1 MKINYWYRKL
11 LGDDADDRVRAG
23 VLIFSVLAFMGHL
36 LIYALHQMELITIE
50 GEAKTLVNSPLSSL
64 YTPFSILLTYETY
77 QLIRT
82 LPSSFSNSVGK
93 QYEVVT
99 LLVVRDVF
107 KRLADFSTDD
117 EWSIDGELGLILLE
131 CMAFLILFFTALSY
145 RRSSDVSEISRVDD
159 DELDSF
165 VHSKRIISLMLF
177 VAFIGMAV
185 FSFGTWSLAVI
196 DGEGGVDRE
205 IFFSDFFTILILA
218 DILILLLSYRF
229 TVDFANLARN
239 TGFILSTVILRVAI
253 SAPGVSAVVLFTLSG
268 ILGLAILRISSE
280 FVKDKKN
287 TS

>member
-1 MKINYWYRKL
+1 MIINHWYRKF

-36 LIYALHQMELITIE
+36 LIYALHQMEMITVE

-107 KRLADFSTDD
+107 KRLADFDADD
-117 EWSIDGELGLILLE
+117 EWTINGELGLILLE
-131 CMAFLILFFTALSY
+131 CITFLILFFTALSY
-145 RRSSDVSEISRVDD
+145 RRSSDVSEISTVDD
-159 DELDSF
+159 SELDSF

-177 VAFIGMAV
+177 IAFIGMAAY
-185 FSFGTWSLAVI
+185 SFTTWTLAVI
-196 DGEGGVDRE
+196 DGKGGVDRE

-253 SAPGVSAVVLFTLSG
+253 SAPGISAVILFALSG

-280 FVKDKKN
+280 FVRDRK
-287 TS
+287 SSV

>member
-1 MKINYWYRKL
+1 
-11 LGDDADDRVRAG
+11 
-23 VLIFSVLAFMGHL
+23 
-36 LIYALHQMELITIE
+36 
-50 GEAKTLVNSPLSSL
+50 
-64 YTPFSILLTYETY
+64 
-77 QLIRT
+77 
-82 LPSSFSNSVGK
+82 
-93 QYEVVT
+93 
-99 LLVVRDVF
+99 
-107 KRLADFSTDD
+107 
-117 EWSIDGELGLILLE
+117 
-131 CMAFLILFFTALSY
+131 MAFLILFFTALSY

>member
-1 MKINYWYRKL
+1 MAVNYWYRKF
-11 LGDDADDRVRAG
+11 LGDDVDDKVREN
-23 VLIFSVLAFMGHL
+23 VLLFSVIAFIAHL
-36 LIYALHQMELITIE
+36 LIYFLYQFEFIE
-50 GEAKTLVNSPLSSL
+50 ISGETKTLVNSPLSAL

-107 KRLADFSTDD
+107 KRLADYTSDD
-117 EWSIDGELGLILLE
+117 EWVITGELGLILME
-131 CMAFLILFFTALSY
+131 CATFLILFYTALSY
-145 RRSSDVSEISRVDD
+145 RKSSDVSDISKVED

-177 VAFIGMAV
+177 VAFILMAV
-185 FSFGTWSLAVI
+185 YSFGTWTLAVI
-196 DGEGGVDRE
+196 DGKGDVNRE

-229 TVDFANLARN
+229 TVDFGNLARN

-253 SAPGVSAVVLFTLSG
+253 GAPGVSAVILFTLSG
-268 ILGLAILRISSE
+268 ILGLAILRISSI
-280 FVKDKKN
+280 FVEKRK
-287 TS
+287 TST

>member
-1 MKINYWYRKL
+1 MKANYWFRKF
-11 LGDDADDRVRAG
+11 LGKDAEDKVRTV
-23 VLIFSVLAFMGHL
+23 VLIFAVIAFIGHL
-36 LIYALHQMELITIE
+36 LIYLLYQLEFIRIN
-50 GEAKTLVNSPLSSL
+50 GEARTLVNSPLSSL

-82 LPSSFSNSVGK
+82 LPSSFSTSVGK

-107 KRLADFSTDD
+107 KRLADFDAKD
-117 EWSIDGELGLILLE
+117 EWSFDGELGLILLE
-131 CMAFLILFFTALSY
+131 CITFLILFFTALSY
-145 RRSSDVSEISRVDD
+145 RRSSDVSEISTVDE

-177 VAFIGMAV
+177 AAFIIMAV
-185 FSFGTWSLAVI
+185 YSFSTWTLSVI
-196 DGEGGVDRE
+196 EGEGGVDRE

-239 TGFILSTVILRVAI
+239 TGFVLSTVILRVAI
-253 SAPGVSAVVLFTLSG
+253 SAPGISAIILFTLSG

-280 FVKDKKN
+280 FVKQKN
-287 TS
+287 T

>member
-1 MKINYWYRKL
+1 
-11 LGDDADDRVRAG
+11 
-23 VLIFSVLAFMGHL
+23 MGHL
-36 LIYALHQMELITIE
+36 LIYALHQMEMITVE

-107 KRLADFSTDD
+107 KRLADFDADD
-117 EWSIDGELGLILLE
+117 EWAINGELGLILLE
-131 CMAFLILFFTALSY
+131 CITFLILFFTALSY
-145 RRSSDVSEISRVDD
+145 RRSSDVSEISTVDD
-159 DELDSF
+159 SELDSF

-177 VAFIGMAV
+177 IAFIGMAAY
-185 FSFGTWSLAVI
+185 SFTTWTLAVI
-196 DGEGGVDRE
+196 DGKGGVDRE

-253 SAPGVSAVVLFTLSG
+253 SAPGISAVILFALSG

-280 FVKDKKN
+280 FVRDRK
-287 TS
+287 SSV

>member
-1 MKINYWYRKL
+1 MKINYWYRKF
-11 LGDDADDRVRAG
+11 LGKEADDKVRAG
-23 VLIFSVLAFMGHL
+23 VLVFSVLAFMIHL
-36 LIYALHQMELITIE
+36 LIYFLYQIEVITIN
-50 GEAKTLVNSPLSSL
+50 GEAKSLVNSPLSSL

-117 EWSIDGELGLILLE
+117 EWAIDGELGLILLE

-159 DELDSF
+159 SELDSF

-177 VAFIGMAV
+177 VAFLVMAAY
-185 FSFGTWSLAVI
+185 SFGTWTISVL
-196 DGEGGVDRE
+196 DGKGGVDRE

-253 SAPGVSAVVLFTLSG
+253 GAPGVSAVVLFTLSG

-280 FVKDKKN
+280 FVKNRKN
-287 TS
+287 NS

>member
-1 MKINYWYRKL
+1 MAVNYWYRKF
-11 LGDDADDRVRAG
+11 LGDDVDDKVREN
-23 VLIFSVLAFMGHL
+23 VLLFSVVAFIAHL
-36 LIYALHQMELITIE
+36 LIYFLYQFEFIE
-50 GEAKTLVNSPLSSL
+50 ISGETKTLVNSPLSSL

-107 KRLADFSTDD
+107 KRLADYNSED
-117 EWSIDGELGLILLE
+117 EWAITGELGLILME
-131 CMAFLILFFTALSY
+131 CVTFLILFYTALSY
-145 RRSSDVSEISRVDD
+145 RKSSDVSDISKVED

-177 VAFIGMAV
+177 VAFILMAAY
-185 FSFGTWSLAVI
+185 SFGTWTLAVI
-196 DGEGGVDRE
+196 DGKGDVNRE

-229 TVDFANLARN
+229 TVDFGNLARN

-253 SAPGVSAVVLFTLSG
+253 GAPGVSAVILFTLSG
-268 ILGLAILRISSE
+268 ILGLAILRISSI
-280 FVKDKKN
+280 FVEKRK
-287 TS
+287 TYT

>member
-1 MKINYWYRKL
+1 MKINYWYRKF
-11 LGDDADDRVRAG
+11 LGKEADDKVRAG
-23 VLIFSVLAFMGHL
+23 VLVFSVLAFITHL
-36 LIYALHQMELITIE
+36 LIYFLYQIEVITIN
-50 GEAKTLVNSPLSSL
+50 GEAKSLVNSPLSSL

-117 EWSIDGELGLILLE
+117 EWAIDGELGLILLE

-159 DELDSF
+159 SELDSF

-177 VAFIGMAV
+177 VAFLVMAAY
-185 FSFGTWSLAVI
+185 SFGTWTISVL
-196 DGEGGVDRE
+196 DGKGGVDRE

-253 SAPGVSAVVLFTLSG
+253 GAPGVSAVVLFTLSG

-287 TS
+287 NS

>member
-1 MKINYWYRKL
+1 MKVNYWFRKF
-11 LGDDADDRVRAG
+11 LGKDAEDKVRTA
-23 VLIFSVLAFMGHL
+23 VLIFAVIAFVGHL
-36 LIYALHQMELITIE
+36 LIYLLYQLEFIRIN
-50 GEAKTLVNSPLSSL
+50 GEARTLVNSPLSSL

-82 LPSSFSNSVGK
+82 LPSSFSTSVGK

-107 KRLADFSTDD
+107 KRLADFDAKD
-117 EWSIDGELGLILLE
+117 EWGFDGELGLILLE
-131 CMAFLILFFTALSY
+131 CITFLILFFTALSY
-145 RRSSDVSEISRVDD
+145 RRSSDVSEISTVDEG
-159 DELDSF
+159 ELDSF

-177 VAFIGMAV
+177 AAFVIMAV
-185 FSFGTWSLAVI
+185 YSFSTWTMSVI
-196 DGEGGVDRE
+196 EGKGGVDRE

-253 SAPGVSAVVLFTLSG
+253 SAPGISAVILFTLSG

-280 FVKDKKN
+280 FVKQKN
-287 TS
+287 T

>member
-1 MKINYWYRKL
+1 MKINYWYRKF
-11 LGDDADDRVRAG
+11 LGKEADDKVRAG
-23 VLIFSVLAFMGHL
+23 VLVFSVLAFMTHL
-36 LIYALHQMELITIE
+36 LIYFLYQIEVITIN
-50 GEAKTLVNSPLSSL
+50 GEAKSLVNSPLSSL

-117 EWSIDGELGLILLE
+117 EWAIDSELGLILLE

-159 DELDSF
+159 SELDSF

-177 VAFIGMAV
+177 VAFLVMAAY
-185 FSFGTWSLAVI
+185 SFGTWTISVL
-196 DGEGGVDRE
+196 DGKGGVDRE

-253 SAPGVSAVVLFTLSG
+253 GAPGVSAVVLFTLSG

-280 FVKDKKN
+280 FVKNKKN
-287 TS
+287 NS

>member
-1 MKINYWYRKL
+1 MKINYWYRKF
-11 LGDDADDRVRAG
+11 LGKEADDKVRAG
-23 VLIFSVLAFMGHL
+23 VLVFSVLAFMTHL
-36 LIYALHQMELITIE
+36 LIYFLYQIEVITID
-50 GEAKTLVNSPLSSL
+50 GEAKSLVNSPLSSL

-117 EWSIDGELGLILLE
+117 EWAIDGELGLILLE

-159 DELDSF
+159 SELDSF
-165 VHSKRIISLMLF
+165 VHSKRMISLMLF
-177 VAFIGMAV
+177 VAFLVMAAY
-185 FSFGTWSLAVI
+185 SFGTWTISVL
-196 DGEGGVDRE
+196 DGKGGVDRE

-253 SAPGVSAVVLFTLSG
+253 GAPGVSAVVLFTLSG

-280 FVKDKKN
+280 FVKNKKN
-287 TS
+287 NS

>member
-1 MKINYWYRKL
+1 MGVNYWYRKF
-11 LGDDADDRVRAG
+11 LGDEVDDKVRERV
-23 VLIFSVLAFMGHL
+23 LLFSVIAFIAHL
-36 LIYALHQMELITIE
+36 SIYFLYQLEFIE
-50 GEAKTLVNSPLSSL
+50 ISGETKTLVNSPLSSL

-107 KRLADFSTDD
+107 KRLADYNSEDD
-117 EWSIDGELGLILLE
+117 WVITGELGLILME
-131 CMAFLILFFTALSY
+131 CMTFLILFYTALSY
-145 RRSSDVSEISRVDD
+145 RKSSDVSEISKVED

-177 VAFIGMAV
+177 VAFIVMAAY
-185 FSFGTWSLAVI
+185 SFGTWTLAVI
-196 DGEGGVDRE
+196 DGKGDVNRE

-229 TVDFANLARN
+229 TVDFGNLARN

-253 SAPGVSAVVLFTLSG
+253 GAPGISAVILFTLRG
-268 ILGLAILRISSE
+268 IL
-280 FVKDKKN
+280 D
-287 TS
+287 

>member
-1 MKINYWYRKL
+1 MKINYWYRKF
-11 LGDDADDRVRAG
+11 LGKEADDKVRAG
-23 VLIFSVLAFMGHL
+23 VLVFSVLAFMTHL
-36 LIYALHQMELITIE
+36 LIYFLYQIEVITVN
-50 GEAKTLVNSPLSSL
+50 GEAKSLVNSPLSSL

-117 EWSIDGELGLILLE
+117 EWAIDGELGLILLE

-159 DELDSF
+159 SELDSF

-177 VAFIGMAV
+177 VAFLVMAAY
-185 FSFGTWSLAVI
+185 SFGTWTISVL
-196 DGEGGVDRE
+196 DGKGGVDRE

-229 TVDFANLARN
+229 TVDFTNLARN

-253 SAPGVSAVVLFTLSG
+253 GAPGVSAVVLFTLSG

-280 FVKDKKN
+280 FVKNKKN
-287 TS
+287 NS

>member
-1 MKINYWYRKL
+1 MKVNYWFRKF
-11 LGDDADDRVRAG
+11 LGKDAEDKIRTA
-23 VLIFSVLAFMGHL
+23 VLIFAVIAFVGHL
-36 LIYALHQMELITIE
+36 LIYLLYQLEFIRIN
-50 GEAKTLVNSPLSSL
+50 GEARTLVNSPLSSL

-82 LPSSFSNSVGK
+82 LPSSFSTSVGK

-107 KRLADFSTDD
+107 KRLADFDAKD
-117 EWSIDGELGLILLE
+117 EWSFDGELGLILLE
-131 CMAFLILFFTALSY
+131 CITFLILFFTALSY
-145 RRSSDVSEISRVDD
+145 RRSSDVSEISTVDE

-177 VAFIGMAV
+177 AAFIIMAV
-185 FSFGTWSLAVI
+185 YSFSTWTLSVI
-196 DGEGGVDRE
+196 EGEGGVDRE

-239 TGFILSTVILRVAI
+239 TGFVLSTVILRVAI
-253 SAPGVSAVVLFTLSG
+253 SAPGISAIILFTLSG

-280 FVKDKKN
+280 FVKQKN
-287 TS
+287 T

>member
-1 MKINYWYRKL
+1 MKVDYWFQTFLGKKADENTRK
-11 LGDDADDRVRAG
+11 G
-23 VLIFSVLAFMGHL
+23 VLIFAVIAFIGHL
-36 LIYALHQMELITIE
+36 LVYTLYQLEFIRIN
-50 GEAKTLVNSPLSSL
+50 GEAQTLVNSPLSSL
-64 YTPFSILLTYETY
+64 YTPFSILLAYETY

-107 KRLADFSTDD
+107 KRLADFSADD
-117 EWSIDGELGLILLE
+117 EWNIDGELGLILLE
-131 CMAFLILFFTALSY
+131 CITFLILFFTALSY
-145 RRSSDVSEISRVDD
+145 RRSSDVSEISNVDEN
-159 DELDSF
+159 ELDSF
-165 VHSKRIISLMLF
+165 VRSKKIIALMLF
-177 VAFIGMAV
+177 SAFILMALY
-185 FSFGTWSLAVI
+185 SFTTWSISVI
-196 DGEGGVDRE
+196 DGKGGVDRE

-253 SAPGVSAVVLFTLSG
+253 SAPGISSVILFTLSG

-280 FVKDKKN
+280 FVKEK
-287 TS
+287 SR

>member
-1 MKINYWYRKL
+1 MKINYWYRKF
-11 LGDDADDRVRAG
+11 LGKEADDKVRAG
-23 VLIFSVLAFMGHL
+23 VLVFSVLAFMTHL
-36 LIYALHQMELITIE
+36 LIYFLYQIEVITID
-50 GEAKTLVNSPLSSL
+50 GEAKSLVNSPLSSL

-117 EWSIDGELGLILLE
+117 EWAIDGELGLILLE

-159 DELDSF
+159 SELDSF

-177 VAFIGMAV
+177 VAFLVMAAY
-185 FSFGTWSLAVI
+185 SFGTWTISVL
-196 DGEGGVDRE
+196 DGKGGVDRE

-253 SAPGVSAVVLFTLSG
+253 GAPGVSAVVLFTLSG

-280 FVKDKKN
+280 FVKNKKN
-287 TS
+287 NS

>member
-11 LGDDADDRVRAG
+11 LGDDADDKVRAG
-23 VLIFSVLAFMGHL
+23 VLIFSVLAFMTHL
-36 LIYALHQMELITIE
+36 LVYVLYQLDFIIIN

-107 KRLADFSTDD
+107 KRLADFSTED
-117 EWSIDGELGLILLE
+117 EWTIDGELGLILLE

-145 RRSSDVSEISRVDD
+145 RRSSDVSEISTVDD
-159 DELDSF
+159 SELDSF

-177 VAFIGMAV
+177 IAFIGMAAY
-185 FSFGTWSLAVI
+185 SFTTWTLAVI
-196 DGEGGVDRE
+196 DGKGGVDRE

-253 SAPGVSAVVLFTLSG
+253 SAPGISAVILFALSG

-280 FVKDKKN
+280 FVRDRK
-287 TS
+287 SSV

>member
-1 MKINYWYRKL
+1 MIINHWYRKF

-36 LIYALHQMELITIE
+36 LIYALHQMEMITVE

-107 KRLADFSTDD
+107 KRLADFDAD
-117 EWSIDGELGLILLE
+117 NEWAINGELGLILLE
-131 CMAFLILFFTALSY
+131 CITFLILFFTALSY
-145 RRSSDVSEISRVDD
+145 RRSSDVSEISTVDD
-159 DELDSF
+159 SELDSF

-177 VAFIGMAV
+177 IAFIGMAAY
-185 FSFGTWSLAVI
+185 SFTTWTLAVI
-196 DGEGGVDRE
+196 DGKGGVDRE

-253 SAPGVSAVVLFTLSG
+253 SAPGISAVILFALSG

-280 FVKDKKN
+280 FVRDRK
-287 TS
+287 SSV

>member
-1 MKINYWYRKL
+1 MKINYWYRKF
-11 LGDDADDRVRAG
+11 LGKEADDKVRAG
-23 VLIFSVLAFMGHL
+23 VLVFSVLAFMTHL
-36 LIYALHQMELITIE
+36 LIYFLYQIEIITVN

-117 EWSIDGELGLILLE
+117 EWTIDGELGLILLE

-159 DELDSF
+159 SELDSF

-177 VAFIGMAV
+177 VAFLAMAAY
-185 FSFGTWSLAVI
+185 SFGTWTISVLN
-196 DGEGGVDRE
+196 GKGGVDRE

-253 SAPGVSAVVLFTLSG
+253 GAPGVSAVVLFTLSG

-280 FVKDKKN
+280 FVKNKKN
-287 TS
+287 NS

>member
-11 LGDDADDRVRAG
+11 LGDDADDKVRAG
-23 VLIFSVLAFMGHL
+23 VLIFSVLAFMTHL
-36 LIYALHQMELITIE
+36 LIYILYQLDFIIIN

-107 KRLADFSTDD
+107 KRLADFSTED
-117 EWSIDGELGLILLE
+117 EWTIDGELGLILLE

-145 RRSSDVSEISRVDD
+145 RRSSDVSEISKVDD

-177 VAFIGMAV
+177 VAFLGMAAY
-185 FSFGTWSLAVI
+185 SFGTWSLAVI
-196 DGEGGVDRE
+196 DGKGGVDRE

-287 TS
+287 NS

>member
-1 MKINYWYRKL
+1 MKINYWYRKF
-11 LGDDADDRVRAG
+11 LGKEADDKVRAG
-23 VLIFSVLAFMGHL
+23 VLVFSVLAFMTHL
-36 LIYALHQMELITIE
+36 LIYFLYQIEVITID
-50 GEAKTLVNSPLSSL
+50 GEAKSLVNSPLSSL

-117 EWSIDGELGLILLE
+117 EWAIDGELGLILLE

-159 DELDSF
+159 SELDSF

-177 VAFIGMAV
+177 VAFLVMAAY
-185 FSFGTWSLAVI
+185 SFGTWTISVL
-196 DGEGGVDRE
+196 DGKGGVDRE

-253 SAPGVSAVVLFTLSG
+253 GAPGVSAVVLFTLSG

-280 FVKDKKN
+280 FVKNKKN
-287 TS
+287 NF

>member
-1 MKINYWYRKL
+1 MT
-11 LGDDADDRVRAG
+11 
-23 VLIFSVLAFMGHL
+23 HL
-36 LIYALHQMELITIE
+36 LIYFLYQIEVITIN

-117 EWSIDGELGLILLE
+117 EWAIDGELGLILLE

-159 DELDSF
+159 SELDSF

-177 VAFIGMAV
+177 VAFLAMAAY
-185 FSFGTWSLAVI
+185 SFGAWTISVL
-196 DGEGGVDRE
+196 DGKGGVDRE

-253 SAPGVSAVVLFTLSG
+253 GAPGVSAVVLFTLSG
-268 ILGLAILRISSE
+268 MLGLAILRISSE
-280 FVKDKKN
+280 FVKNKKN
-287 TS
+287 NS

>member
-1 MKINYWYRKL
+1 MKINYWYRRF
-11 LGDDADDRVRAG
+11 LGDEADDKVRSG
-23 VLIFSVLAFMGHL
+23 VLIFSVLAFVTHL
-36 LIYALHQMELITIE
+36 LIYFLYEIELITIN

-82 LPSSFSNSVGK
+82 LPSSFSTSVGK

-107 KRLADFSTDD
+107 KRLADFKADD
-117 EWSIDGELGLILLE
+117 EWAIDGELELIYLE
-131 CMAFLILFFTALSY
+131 CVTFIILFFTALSY
-145 RRSSDVSEISRVDD
+145 RRSSDVSKISTVDD
-159 DELDSF
+159 DELDNF

-177 VAFIGMAV
+177 LAFIVMAAY
-185 FSFGTWSLAVI
+185 SFGTWTMSVI
-196 DGEGGVDRE
+196 DGKGGVDRE

-253 SAPGVSAVVLFTLSG
+253 GAPGISAVVLFTLSG

-280 FVKDKKN
+280 FVKDKK
-287 TS
+287 SKS

>member
-1 MKINYWYRKL
+1 MKINYWYRKF
-11 LGDDADDRVRAG
+11 LGKEADDKVRAG
-23 VLIFSVLAFMGHL
+23 VLVFSVLAFMTHL
-36 LIYALHQMELITIE
+36 LIYFLYQIEVITIN
-50 GEAKTLVNSPLSSL
+50 GEAKSLVNSPLSSL

-117 EWSIDGELGLILLE
+117 EWAINGELGLILLE
-131 CMAFLILFFTALSY
+131 CMTFLILFFTALSY

-159 DELDSF
+159 SELDSF

-177 VAFIGMAV
+177 VAFLVMAAY
-185 FSFGTWSLAVI
+185 SFGTWTISVL
-196 DGEGGVDRE
+196 DGKGGVDRE

-253 SAPGVSAVVLFTLSG
+253 GAPGVSAVVLFTLSG

-280 FVKDKKN
+280 FVKNKKN
-287 TS
+287 NS

>member
-1 MKINYWYRKL
+1 MKINYWYRRL
-11 LGDDADDRVRAG
+11 LGDDADDKIRAA
-23 VLIFSVLAFMGHL
+23 VLVFSVLAFMAHL
-36 LIYALHQMELITIE
+36 LIYALHQMELVTIE

-107 KRLADFSTDD
+107 KRLADFGTDD
-117 EWSIDGELGLILLE
+117 EWAIDGELGLILLE

-145 RRSSDVSEISRVDD
+145 RRSSDVSDISRVDD

>member
-1 MKINYWYRKL
+1 VKINYWYRKF
-11 LGDDADDRVRAG
+11 LGKEADDKVRAG
-23 VLIFSVLAFMGHL
+23 VLVFSVLAFMTHL
-36 LIYALHQMELITIE
+36 LIYFLYQIEVITIN
-50 GEAKTLVNSPLSSL
+50 GEAKSLVNSPLSSL

-117 EWSIDGELGLILLE
+117 EWAIDGELGLILLE

-159 DELDSF
+159 SELDSF

-177 VAFIGMAV
+177 VAFLVMAAY
-185 FSFGTWSLAVI
+185 SFGTWTISVL
-196 DGEGGVDRE
+196 DGKGGVDRE

-253 SAPGVSAVVLFTLSG
+253 GAPGVSAVVLFTLSG

-287 TS
+287 NS

>member
-1 MKINYWYRKL
+1 MAVNYWYRKF
-11 LGDDADDRVRAG
+11 LGDDVDDKVREK
-23 VLIFSVLAFMGHL
+23 VLLFSVIAFIGHL
-36 LIYALHQMELITIE
+36 TIYFLYQLEFIE
-50 GEAKTLVNSPLSSL
+50 ISGETKTLVNSPLSSL

-107 KRLADFSTDD
+107 KRLADYTSDD
-117 EWSIDGELGLILLE
+117 DWVITGELGLILME
-131 CMAFLILFFTALSY
+131 CATFLILFYTALSY
-145 RRSSDVSEISRVDD
+145 RKSSDVSDISKVED

-177 VAFIGMAV
+177 VAFIVMAAY
-185 FSFGTWSLAVI
+185 SFGTWTLAVI
-196 DGEGGVDRE
+196 DGKGDVSRE

-229 TVDFANLARN
+229 TVDFGNLARN

-253 SAPGVSAVVLFTLSG
+253 GAPGVSAVILFTLSG
-268 ILGLAILRISSE
+268 ILGLAILRISSI
-280 FVKDKKN
+280 FVEKRK
-287 TS
+287 TST

>member
-1 MKINYWYRKL
+1 MKINYWYRKF
-11 LGDDADDRVRAG
+11 LGDEADDKVRSG
-23 VLIFSVLAFMGHL
+23 VLIFSVLAFVTHL
-36 LIYALHQMELITIE
+36 LIYFLYEIELITID

-82 LPSSFSNSVGK
+82 LPSSFSTSVGK

-107 KRLADFSTDD
+107 KRLADFKTDD
-117 EWSIDGELGLILLE
+117 EWAIDGELGLILLE
-131 CMAFLILFFTALSY
+131 CITFIILFFTALSY
-145 RRSSDVSEISRVDD
+145 RRSSDVSKISTVDD
-159 DELDSF
+159 DELDNF

-177 VAFIGMAV
+177 LAFIVMAAY
-185 FSFGTWSLAVI
+185 SFGTWTMSVI
-196 DGEGGVDRE
+196 DGKGGVDRE

-253 SAPGVSAVVLFTLSG
+253 GAPGISAVVLFTLSG

-280 FVKDKKN
+280 FVKDKK
-287 TS
+287 SKS

>member
-1 MKINYWYRKL
+1 MAVNYWYRKF
-11 LGDDADDRVRAG
+11 LGDDVDDKVRERV
-23 VLIFSVLAFMGHL
+23 LLFSVIAFIGHL
-36 LIYALHQMELITIE
+36 TIYFLYQLEFIE
-50 GEAKTLVNSPLSSL
+50 ISGETKTLVNSPLSSL

-107 KRLADFSTDD
+107 KRLADYTSDD
-117 EWSIDGELGLILLE
+117 DWVITGELGLILME
-131 CMAFLILFFTALSY
+131 CATFLILFYTALSY
-145 RRSSDVSEISRVDD
+145 RKSSDVSDISKVED

-177 VAFIGMAV
+177 VAFIVMAAY
-185 FSFGTWSLAVI
+185 SFGTWTLAVI
-196 DGEGGVDRE
+196 DGKGDVSRE

-229 TVDFANLARN
+229 TVDFGNLARN

-253 SAPGVSAVVLFTLSG
+253 GAPGVSAIILFTLSG
-268 ILGLAILRISSE
+268 ILGLAILRISSI
-280 FVKDKKN
+280 FVEKRK
-287 TS
+287 TST

>member
-1 MKINYWYRKL
+1 MNINYWYRKL
-11 LGDDADDRVRAG
+11 LGDDADDKVSAG

-36 LIYALHQMELITIE
+36 LIYALHQMEMITIE

-107 KRLADFSTDD
+107 KRLADFSADD
-117 EWSIDGELGLILLE
+117 EWNVEGELGLILLE
-131 CMAFLILFFTALSY
+131 CMTFLILFFTALSY
-145 RRSSDVSEISRVDD
+145 RRSSDVSDISKVDD

-177 VAFIGMAV
+177 VAFIGMAAY
-185 FSFGTWSLAVI
+185 SFGTWSLAVI
-196 DGEGGVDRE
+196 DGKGGVDRE

-253 SAPGVSAVVLFTLSG
+253 SAPGVSAVILFTLSG

-280 FVKDKKN
+280 FVRDKKN
-287 TS
+287 NS

>member
-1 MKINYWYRKL
+1 MKINYWYRKF
-11 LGDDADDRVRAG
+11 LGDEADDKVRSG
-23 VLIFSVLAFMGHL
+23 VLIFSVLAFVTHL
-36 LIYALHQMELITIE
+36 LIYFLYEIELITIN

-82 LPSSFSNSVGK
+82 LPSSFSTSVGK

-107 KRLADFSTDD
+107 KRLADFKTDD
-117 EWSIDGELGLILLE
+117 EWAIDGELGLILLE
-131 CMAFLILFFTALSY
+131 CITFIILFFTALSY
-145 RRSSDVSEISRVDD
+145 RRSSDVSKISTVDD
-159 DELDSF
+159 DELDNF

-177 VAFIGMAV
+177 LAFIVMAAY
-185 FSFGTWSLAVI
+185 SFGTWTMSVI
-196 DGEGGVDRE
+196 DGKGGVDRE

-253 SAPGVSAVVLFTLSG
+253 GAPGISAVVLFTLSG

-280 FVKDKKN
+280 FVKDKK
-287 TS
+287 SKS

>member
-1 MKINYWYRKL
+1 MKANYWFRKF
-11 LGDDADDRVRAG
+11 LGKDAEDKVRTA
-23 VLIFSVLAFMGHL
+23 VLIFAVIAFVGHL
-36 LIYALHQMELITIE
+36 LIYLLYQLEFIRIN
-50 GEAKTLVNSPLSSL
+50 GEARTLVNSPLSSL

-82 LPSSFSNSVGK
+82 LPSSFSTSVGK

-107 KRLADFSTDD
+107 KRLADFDAKD
-117 EWSIDGELGLILLE
+117 EWSFDGELGLILLE
-131 CMAFLILFFTALSY
+131 CITFLILFFTALSY
-145 RRSSDVSEISRVDD
+145 RRSSDVSEISTVDE

-177 VAFIGMAV
+177 AAFMIMAV
-185 FSFGTWSLAVI
+185 YSFSTWTLSVI
-196 DGEGGVDRE
+196 EGEGGVDRE

-239 TGFILSTVILRVAI
+239 TGFVLSTVILRVAI
-253 SAPGVSAVVLFTLSG
+253 SAPGISAIILFTLSG
-268 ILGLAILRISSE
+268 ILGLAILRISSA
-280 FVKDKKN
+280 DMPACN
-287 TS
+287 

>member
-1 MKINYWYRKL
+1 MGVNYWYRKF
-11 LGDDADDRVRAG
+11 LGDEIDDKVRERV
-23 VLIFSVLAFMGHL
+23 LLFSVIAFIAHL
-36 LIYALHQMELITIE
+36 SIYFLYKLEFIE
-50 GEAKTLVNSPLSSL
+50 ISGETKTLVNSPLSSL

-107 KRLADFSTDD
+107 KRLADYTSDD
-117 EWSIDGELGLILLE
+117 EWVITGELGLILME
-131 CMAFLILFFTALSY
+131 CATFLILFYTALSY
-145 RRSSDVSEISRVDD
+145 RKSSDVSEISKVED

-177 VAFIGMAV
+177 VAFIVMAAY
-185 FSFGTWSLAVI
+185 SFGTWTLAVI
-196 DGEGGVDRE
+196 DGKGDVNRE

-229 TVDFANLARN
+229 TVDFGNLARN

-253 SAPGVSAVVLFTLSG
+253 GAPGVSAVILFTLSG
-268 ILGLAILRISSE
+268 ILGLAILRISSI
-280 FVKDKKN
+280 FVEKRK
-287 TS
+287 TSN

>member
-1 MKINYWYRKL
+1 MKINYWYRKF
-11 LGDDADDRVRAG
+11 LGDEADDKVRSG
-23 VLIFSVLAFMGHL
+23 VLIFSVLAFMTHL
-36 LIYALHQMELITIE
+36 LIYFLYQIELITIN

-107 KRLADFSTDD
+107 KRLADFSADD
-117 EWSIDGELGLILLE
+117 EWAIDGELGLILLE
-131 CMAFLILFFTALSY
+131 CMTFIILFFTALSY
-145 RRSSDVSEISRVDD
+145 RRSSDVSEISTVDD
-159 DELDSF
+159 DELDNF

-177 VAFIGMAV
+177 SAFIIMAAY
-185 FSFGTWSLAVI
+185 SFGTWTLSVI
-196 DGEGGVDRE
+196 DGKGGVDRE

-253 SAPGVSAVVLFTLSG
+253 GAPGISAVVLFTLSG

-280 FVKDKKN
+280 FVKDKK
-287 TS
+287 SKS

>member
-1 MKINYWYRKL
+1 VKINYWYRQF
-11 LGDDADDRVRAG
+11 LGKEADDKVRAG
-23 VLIFSVLAFMGHL
+23 VLVFSVLAFMTHL
-36 LIYALHQMELITIE
+36 LIYFLYQIEVITIN

-107 KRLADFSTDD
+107 KRLADFSADD
-117 EWSIDGELGLILLE
+117 EWAIDGELGLILLE

-159 DELDSF
+159 SELDSF

-177 VAFIGMAV
+177 VAFLAMAAY
-185 FSFGTWSLAVI
+185 SFGTWTISVL
-196 DGEGGVDRE
+196 DGKGGVDRE

-253 SAPGVSAVVLFTLSG
+253 GAPGVSAVVLFTLSG

-287 TS
+287 NS